1 MSMGRDVAR
10 QERSLGLVALRVQSF
25 FHEIYALPP
34 ALVADAASDKL
45 RARAPYVLETE
56 DGSFDV
62 EAYARAGQVTLRVA
76 PIAHPMVRSQFRGQ
90 RRKVRD
96 TVENGFFEVS
106 WRGHSLEV
114 VQLQWMS
121 DGSSSNRTYVMAPS
135 EAVAKE
141 FFHAVCMFA
150 TSHVGREILVF
161 EEGTFSKNR
170 ELFDAIRVAT
180 FDNLVL
186 PAEAIAALR
195 RDFLGFFEAK
205 DAFAKYGVPWRRGAL
220 FVGPPGNGKT
230 HTIKAILGESD
241 KPVLYVK
248 SLISRHATDHA
259 SVYRIF
265 ERAREA
271 APCFLVLED
280 LDAIVDDGNRSVFLN
295 ELDGFAKNDGIFTIA
310 TTNHPESLDPALV
323 ERPSRFDRTYLFPL
337 PDLPRRLMFL
347 ERWAQKLDAEVRPT
361 PAAVVRAAEASA
373 GFSFAYLKEVGTAT
387 LLTWLHELGG
397 VDAILDAQVKKLGGH
412 VRRGDVSRVLGAVYG
427 KTR

>member
-1 MSMGRDVAR
+1 MP
-10 QERSLGLVALRVQSF
+10 SF
-25 FHEIYALPP
+25 FHEIYSLSP
-34 ALVADAASDKL
+34 ALVAYAASEKL
-45 RARAPYVLETE
+45 RARAPHVLETE
-56 DGSFDV
+56 DGSFDI
-62 EAYARAGQVTLRVA
+62 EAYARAGHAQVTVV
-76 PIAHPMVRSQFRGQ
+76 PIAHPMVRSNFRGQ

-96 TVENGFFEVS
+96 TVENGFFEVK
-106 WRGHSLEV
+106 WREHSLEV
-114 VQLQWMS
+114 VTLQWMS
-121 DGSSSNRTYVMAPS
+121 DGCSTSRSFVMAPS
-135 EAVAKE
+135 EALAKE
-141 FFHAVCMFA
+141 FFHAVCTYSTA
-150 TSHVGREILVF
+150 HVGREILVF
-161 EEGTFSKNR
+161 EEGTFAKNR

-186 PAEAIAALR
+186 APDAIATLR

-205 DAFAKYGVPWRRGAL
+205 AAFAKYGVAWRRGAL

-230 HTIKAILGESD
+230 HSIKAILGESD

-248 SLISRHATDHA
+248 SLLSRHATDHA

-265 ERAREA
+265 ERARET

-337 PDLPRRLMFL
+337 PDLPRRTQYL
-347 ERWAQKLDAEVRPT
+347 ERWASGLDAEVRPSQ
-361 PAAVVRAAEASA
+361 AAITRAAESTA

-387 LLTWLHELGG
+387 LLTWLHDGG
-397 VDAILDAQVKKLGGH
+397 PVDPILDGQVKKLSSH
-412 VRRGDVSRVLGAVYG
+412 VRRGDVSRVLGAINGV
-427 KTR
+427 TR

>member
-1 MSMGRDVAR
+1 M
-10 QERSLGLVALRVQSF
+10 QSF

-34 ALVADAASDKL
+34 ALVAYAASEKL

-62 EAYARAGQVTLRVA
+62 EAYARAGHAKVTITPV
-76 PIAHPMVRSQFRGQ
+76 AHPMFRSQFRGQ

-96 TVENGFFEVS
+96 TLENGFYEIA
-106 WRGHSLEV
+106 WREHVLEV
-114 VQLQWMS
+114 VVMIWMS
-121 DGSSSNRTYVMAPS
+121 DGCATNRTFVLGPN
-135 EAVAKE
+135 EAVVRE
-141 FFHAVCMFA
+141 FFHAVCTFSTA
-150 TSHVGREILVF
+150 HVGREILVF
-161 EEGTFSKNR
+161 EEGNFVKNR
-170 ELFDAIRVAT
+170 ELFDAIRIAN

-186 PAEAIAALR
+186 PDDAIAALR
-195 RDFLGFFEAK
+195 RDFLGFFEARA
-205 DAFAKYGVPWRRGAL
+205 AFAKYGVPWRRGAL

-230 HTIKAILGESD
+230 HSIKAILGESD

-248 SLISRHATDHA
+248 SLVSRHATDHA
-259 SVYRIF
+259 SIYRIF
-265 ERAREA
+265 ERARET

-337 PDLPRRLMFL
+337 PDLARRRLFL
-347 ERWAQKLDAEVRPT
+347 ERWARALDSEVRPSD
-361 PAAVVRAAEASA
+361 ASLSRAAEATS

-387 LLTWLHELGG
+387 LLAWIHDGG
-397 VDAILDAQVKKLGGH
+397 PVDPIFEAQVKKLSSH
-412 VRRGDVSRVLGAVYG
+412 VRRGDVSRVLGAINGV
-427 KTR
+427 TR